1 MAIISAIIEAVKG
14 VGNNDSLCA
23 VVENDGR
30 TKGNDLY
37 SAVQARNEPRNCPAP
52 PGGYAGID
60 TYTE

>member
-14 VGNNDSLCA
+14 AEDDDSLCTIM
-23 VVENDGR
+23 ENNGG
-30 TKGNDLY
+30 TEGNDLY
-37 SAVQARNEPRNCPAP
+37 SAVQTRNEPRNRPAP